1 MSSSLRVPRKSATFV
16 WDMVRDDVT
25 LLAYPFIRIAAAIVL
40 LVAMWSLIFDMPAM
54 QVGDTFRDVGGVALE
69 EAGESKAQQ
78 DQETPADA
86 RIQREIGKLFEHTHF
101 GYLLLF
107 FVINALIGVISIGAV
122 NAAALAIARNDRRG
136 LFYGYAQALLRLP
149 QLLGW
154 WVVTVVVGVVLG
166 MLERIRFAGPIIA
179 ILVGAAWSVLTWFS
193 ITSIMATGVN
203 PISAI
208 GRSKKTIGDCIHKAR
223 GPQSDVDWRT
233 LRIGLRAGGPLL
245 MISSL
250 LAIGCILMLFLDIRF
265 VHDGSPAVTAGLF
278 GGFIVVMIVNGAF
291 LSALGAVLKAV
302 LYVWAEEG
310 SLPAGVKDDEFEN
323 AFVEGG
329 VGAKMLGA

>member
-1 MSSSLRVPRKSATFV
+1 MSSSLRVRRKSATFV
-16 WDMVRDDVT
+16 WDMVRDDFT

-40 LVAMWSLIFDMPAM
+40 LIAMWSLIFDMSAM
-54 QVGDTFRDVGGVALE
+54 QVGDTLRDAGGAALA
-69 EAGESKAQQ
+69 EAGESNSQQAKETPQ
-78 DQETPADA
+78 DQKV
-86 RIQREIGKLFEHTHF
+86 QRELGALFEHTHF

-136 LFYGYAQALLRLP
+136 LAYGYAQAILRLP

-154 WVVTVVVGVVLG
+154 WAVTMVVGVVLG
-166 MLERIRFAGPIIA
+166 MLERIRFAGLIIA
-179 ILVGAAWSVLTWFS
+179 ILVGAAWSVLTFFS

-250 LAIGCILMLFLDIRF
+250 LAIGCIVMLFLDIKF
-265 VHDGSPAVTAGLF
+265 IHDGSPAVTAGLF
-278 GGFIVVMIVNGAF
+278 GGFLVVMIVNGAF
-291 LSALGAVLKAV
+291 LAALGAVLKAV

>member
-1 MSSSLRVPRKSATFV
+1 MSSPLRVRRKSATFV

-40 LVAMWSLIFDMPAM
+40 LIAMWSLIFDMSAM

-86 RIQREIGKLFEHTHF
+86 RIQREIGVLFDHTHF
-101 GYLLLF
+101 GYLFLF
-107 FVINALIGVISIGAV
+107 FVINALIGVISLGAV
-122 NAAALAIARNDRRG
+122 NAAALAVARNDRRG
-136 LFYGYAQALLRLP
+136 LVHGYAQALVRLP

-154 WVVTVVVGVVLG
+154 WAVTMVVGVVLG

-179 ILVGAAWSVLTWFS
+179 ILVGAAWSVLTFFS

-223 GPQSDVDWRT
+223 GTQSDVDWRT

-250 LAIGCILMLFLDIRF
+250 LAIGCLVMLFLDIRF
-265 VHDGSPAVTAGLF
+265 IHDGSPAVTAGLF

-302 LYVWAEEG
+302 WAEED

>member
-1 MSSSLRVPRKSATFV
+1 MSSPLRVPRKSAPFV
-16 WDMVRDDVT
+16 WDMVRDDFT

-40 LVAMWSLIFDMPAM
+40 LIAMWSLIFDMSAM

-86 RIQREIGKLFEHTHF
+86 RIQREIGVLFDHTHF

-154 WVVTVVVGVVLG
+154 WVVTIVVGVVLG

-265 VHDGSPAVTAGLF
+265 IHDGSPAVTAGLF

-302 LYVWAEEG
+302 LYVWAEEDT
-310 SLPAGVKDDEFEN
+310 LPEGVKDDEFEN

-329 VGAKMLGA
+329 VGARMLGA

>member
-1 MSSSLRVPRKSATFV
+1 MSSSLRVRRKSATFV

-40 LVAMWSLIFDMPAM
+40 LIAMWSLIFDMSAM

-86 RIQREIGKLFEHTHF
+86 RIQKEIGVLFEHTHF

-193 ITSIMATGVN
+193 ITSIMAMGVN

-302 LYVWAEEG
+302 LFVWAEEG
-310 SLPAGVKDDEFEN
+310 SLPAGIKDDEFEN